1 MNGASRCAS
10 YGSFTSVIEQR
21 SFTRAA
27 EALSLTQPAV
37 THQMQALAQSGRA
50 PLLDPGSRAPVLT
63 AVGQALHERAGRILA
78 MVGDAQEA
86 MEDVAGL
93 RAGRVHVAGDTTVG
107 IYVLPDAMAAFH
119 REHPGVAL
127 SLDVVNRAQVRELL
141 LEGIADVGVVGTL
154 WEDDVLAAEPFL
166 ENSLMCFC
174 APGHPLAE
182 REPLQP
188 IDLLDG
194 PLLLREPGS
203 GTRES
208 AERILRDAGVEPV
221 AAMEMASNG
230 ALKRAVAG
238 GLGVTVLSTY
248 AVRLEAAGRAAPAA
262 SGRRVPG
269 GADVARDLDRES
281 ACSARPPPRSGLP
294 AQPRL
299 ARVAR
304 DSARQRVT
312 RPPRD
317 GSASCR
323 RAHRT
328 NACVDASKTVSSEE
342 PRGYAQRPGGHQR

>member
-1 MNGASRCAS
+1 METSLERS
-10 YGSFTSVIEQR
+10 ITLRQLRIFTSVIEHR

-37 THQMQALAQSGRA
+37 THQMQSLARAVGR
-50 PLLDPGSRAPVLT
+50 PLLDPGSRTPVLT
-63 AVGQALHERAGRILA
+63 AFGQALHERAGRILA

-86 MEDVAGL
+86 MDDVAGL

-119 REHPGVAL
+119 REHPEVAL

-141 LEGIADVGVVGTL
+141 LEGVADVGVIGAL
-154 WEDDVLAAEPFL
+154 WDDDVLDAEPFL
-166 ENSLMCFC
+166 ENALMCFC

-208 AERILRDAGVEPV
+208 AERILRDAGIEPV

-248 AVRLEAAGRAAPAA
+248 AVRLELQVGLLRPLRVAGFPVERMWHVTWARERLLSPAA
-262 SGRRVPG
+262 AAFRAFLHSPDWRN
-269 GADVARDLDRES
+269 A
-281 ACSARPPPRSGLP
+281 
-294 AQPRL
+294 L
-299 ARVAR
+299 A
-304 DSARQRVT
+304 T
-312 RPPRD
+312 PL
-317 GSASCR
+317 GS
-323 RAHRT
+323 
-328 NACVDASKTVSSEE
+328 E
-342 PRGYAQRPGGHQR
+342 

>member
-1 MNGASRCAS
+1 METRLERSITLRQLRI
-10 YGSFTSVIEQR
+10 FTSVIEQR

-37 THQMQALAQSGRA
+37 THQMQALARAVGR

-63 AVGQALHERAGRILA
+63 AVGRALHDRAGRILA

-86 MEDVAGL
+86 MDDVAGL

-141 LEGIADVGVVGTL
+141 LEGIADVGVIGTL
-154 WEDDVLAAEPFL
+154 WDDDVLDAEPFL

-188 IDLLDG
+188 VDLLDG

-208 AERILRDAGVEPV
+208 AERILRDAGVEPL

-248 AVRLEAAGRAAPAA
+248 AVRLELQVGLLRLLRVAGFPVERMWHVTWTRERLLSPAA
-262 SGRRVPG
+262 AAFRAFLHSPDWR
-269 GADVARDLDRES
+269 AS
-281 ACSARPPPRSGLP
+281 
-294 AQPRL
+294 L
-299 ARVAR
+299 AI
-304 DSARQRVT
+304 
-312 RPPRD
+312 PL
-317 GSASCR
+317 GS
-323 RAHRT
+323 
-328 NACVDASKTVSSEE
+328 E
-342 PRGYAQRPGGHQR
+342 

>member
-1 MNGASRCAS
+1 METSLERS
-10 YGSFTSVIEQR
+10 ITLRQLRIFTSVIEQR

-37 THQMQALAQSGRA
+37 THQMQALARAVGR

-86 MEDVAGL
+86 MDDVAGL

-141 LEGIADVGVVGTL
+141 LEGIADVGVIGTL
-154 WEDDVLAAEPFL
+154 WDDDVLDAEPFL

-188 IDLLDG
+188 VDLLDG

-208 AERILRDAGVEPV
+208 AERILRDAGVEPL

-248 AVRLEAAGRAAPAA
+248 AVRLELQVGLLRPLRVAGFPVERMWHVTWTRERLLSPAA
-262 SGRRVPG
+262 AAFRAFMHSPDWR
-269 GADVARDLDRES
+269 AS
-281 ACSARPPPRSGLP
+281 
-294 AQPRL
+294 L
-299 ARVAR
+299 AI
-304 DSARQRVT
+304 
-312 RPPRD
+312 PL
-317 GSASCR
+317 GS
-323 RAHRT
+323 
-328 NACVDASKTVSSEE
+328 E
-342 PRGYAQRPGGHQR
+342 

>member
-1 MNGASRCAS
+1 METRLERSITLRQLRI
-10 YGSFTSVIEQR
+10 FRSVIEHR

-37 THQMQALAQSGRA
+37 THQMQALARAVGR

-63 AVGQALHERAGRILA
+63 AVGRALHDRAGRILA

-86 MEDVAGL
+86 MDDVAGL

-141 LEGIADVGVVGTL
+141 LEGIADVGVIGTL
-154 WEDDVLAAEPFL
+154 WDDDVLDAEPFL

-188 IDLLDG
+188 VDLLDG

-221 AAMEMASNG
+221 PAMEMASNG

-248 AVRLEAAGRAAPAA
+248 AVRLELQVGLLRPLRVAGFPVERMWHVTWTRERLLSPAA
-262 SGRRVPG
+262 AAFRAFLHSPDWR
-269 GADVARDLDRES
+269 AS
-281 ACSARPPPRSGLP
+281 
-294 AQPRL
+294 L
-299 ARVAR
+299 AI
-304 DSARQRVT
+304 
-312 RPPRD
+312 PL
-317 GSASCR
+317 GS
-323 RAHRT
+323 
-328 NACVDASKTVSSEE
+328 E
-342 PRGYAQRPGGHQR
+342 

>member
-1 MNGASRCAS
+1 METSLERS
-10 YGSFTSVIEQR
+10 ITLRQLRIFTSVIEHR

-37 THQMQALAQSGRA
+37 THQMQALAKAVGR

-86 MEDVAGL
+86 MDDVAGL

-127 SLDVVNRAQVRELL
+127 SLDVVNRVQVRELL
-141 LEGIADVGVVGTL
+141 LEGIADVGVIGTL
-154 WEDDVLAAEPFL
+154 WDDDVLEAEPFL
-166 ENSLMCFC
+166 ENALMCFC
-174 APGHPLAE
+174 APGHPLAD

-208 AERILRDAGVEPV
+208 AERILRDAGVEPL

-248 AVRLEAAGRAAPAA
+248 AVRLELQVGLLRPLRVAGFPVERMWHVTWSRERLLSPAA
-262 SGRRVPG
+262 AAFRAFLHSPDWR
-269 GADVARDLDRES
+269 AS
-281 ACSARPPPRSGLP
+281 
-294 AQPRL
+294 L
-299 ARVAR
+299 AI
-304 DSARQRVT
+304 
-312 RPPRD
+312 PL
-317 GSASCR
+317 GS
-323 RAHRT
+323 
-328 NACVDASKTVSSEE
+328 E
-342 PRGYAQRPGGHQR
+342 

>member
-1 MNGASRCAS
+1 METSLERS
-10 YGSFTSVIEQR
+10 ITLRQLRIFTSVIEHR

-37 THQMQALAQSGRA
+37 THQMQALAKAVGR

-78 MVGDAQEA
+78 MVGDAQDA
-86 MEDVAGL
+86 MDDVAEL
-93 RAGRVHVAGDTTVG
+93 RAGSVHVAGDTTVG

-119 REHPGVAL
+119 REHPDVAL

-141 LEGIADVGVVGTL
+141 LEGIADVGVIGSL
-154 WEDDVLAAEPFL
+154 WDDDVLDAEPFL
-166 ENSLMCFC
+166 ENELICFC

-208 AERILRDAGVEPV
+208 AERILRDAGVEPLP
-221 AAMEMASNG
+221 AMEMASNG

-248 AVRLEAAGRAAPAA
+248 AVRLELQLGMLRPLRVEGFPVERMWHVTWARERLLSPAA
-262 SGRRVPG
+262 T
-269 GADVARDLDRES
+269 AF
-281 ACSARPPPRSGLP
+281 RSFLHSP
-294 AQPRL
+294 DWRASLTIPL
-299 ARVAR
+299 
-304 DSARQRVT
+304 
-312 RPPRD
+312 
-317 GSASCR
+317 GS
-323 RAHRT
+323 
-328 NACVDASKTVSSEE
+328 E
-342 PRGYAQRPGGHQR
+342 

>member
-1 MNGASRCAS
+1 
-10 YGSFTSVIEQR
+10 
-21 SFTRAA
+21 
-27 EALSLTQPAV
+27 
-37 THQMQALAQSGRA
+37 MQALARAVGR

-86 MEDVAGL
+86 MDDVAGL

-119 REHPGVAL
+119 REHPDVAL

-141 LEGIADVGVVGTL
+141 LEGIADVGVIGAL
-154 WEDDVLAAEPFL
+154 WDDDVLDAEPFL
-166 ENSLMCFC
+166 ENALMCFC
-174 APGHPLAE
+174 APGHPLAD

-221 AAMEMASNG
+221 PAMEMASNG

-248 AVRLEAAGRAAPAA
+248 AVRLELQVGLLRPLRVAGFPVERMWHVTWTRERLLSPAA
-262 SGRRVPG
+262 AAFRAFLHSPDWRASLGTP
-269 GADVARDLDRES
+269 L
-281 ACSARPPPRSGLP
+281 
-294 AQPRL
+294 
-299 ARVAR
+299 
-304 DSARQRVT
+304 
-312 RPPRD
+312 
-317 GSASCR
+317 GS
-323 RAHRT
+323 
-328 NACVDASKTVSSEE
+328 E
-342 PRGYAQRPGGHQR
+342 

>member
-1 MNGASRCAS
+1 METSLERS
-10 YGSFTSVIEQR
+10 ITLRQLRIFTSVIEQR

-37 THQMQALAQSGRA
+37 THQMQALARAVGR

-86 MEDVAGL
+86 MDDVAGL

-141 LEGIADVGVVGTL
+141 LEGIADVGVIGTL
-154 WEDDVLAAEPFL
+154 WDDDVLDAEPFL

-188 IDLLDG
+188 VDLLDG

-208 AERILRDAGVEPV
+208 AERILRDAGVEPL

-248 AVRLEAAGRAAPAA
+248 AVRLELQVGLLRPLRVAGFPVERMWHVTWTRERLLSPAA
-262 SGRRVPG
+262 AAFRAFLHSPDWR
-269 GADVARDLDRES
+269 AS
-281 ACSARPPPRSGLP
+281 
-294 AQPRL
+294 L
-299 ARVAR
+299 AI
-304 DSARQRVT
+304 
-312 RPPRD
+312 PL
-317 GSASCR
+317 GS
-323 RAHRT
+323 
-328 NACVDASKTVSSEE
+328 E
-342 PRGYAQRPGGHQR
+342 